1 MGSSVHTRADQLR
14 LSVAFLSQPE
24 VDGAVEKTNP
34 DMPLLGGVICGL
46 EFAAGKWP
54 WMVSLQV

>member
-14 LSVAFLSQPE
+14 LSVAFLAQPE
-24 VDGAVEKTNP
+24 VDGAVERTNP
-34 DMPLLGGVICGL
+34 DMPLLGGVICGH

>member
-1 MGSSVHTRADQLR
+1 MGPSVHTSVDQLR
-14 LSVAFLSQPE
+14 ISIAFLAQPE
-24 VDGAVEKTNP
+24 VDGGAERTNP
-34 DMPLLGGVICGL
+34 DMPLVGGVIGGH